1 VLHKEIP
8 FLRIGLPLCAG
19 IISGLYLKQ
28 DNFILLSLALLSIT
42 GFFISFRF
50 NRYPSNHIFGISF
63 TIAIFLLGIILYRNE
78 KNTLSILKPVSAIL
92 NGTLSDFPEEKTNS
106 VLLTLNIKTIS
117 TNDKT
122 LPVKGSIIIYN
133 TKDTSLFSMLPGD
146 ELTIKCTP
154 IEIINRG
161 NPHEFDYR
169 FFMENKGIKYYSFT
183 TTRDIL
189 NHNSPNHRKLTH
201 RALIIREK
209 IIEMYKLRGISG
221 ERLALVSAIT
231 LGQKSMLA
239 PEQKQ
244 IFIQAGVMHIMA
256 VSGLHVVILSMFIF
270 KLLFFM
276 KGKFN
281 IFRVL
286 LSIMLLWAFAFVTG
300 LTPSVLRATLMFT
313 FLQAGNLL
321 NRKVNPIN
329 SVLSSAFVLI
339 IIKPSVIFDAG
350 FLLSYSAVLF
360 IICFYQ
366 ELYLKAELK
375 NWLPDKIWQSAA
387 VTIIAQAGTLPLT
400 IMLFNRFPTYFILT
414 NIIIVPLSSL
424 LVIIGSLIPIL
435 FPLKVLSGLLGAAL
449 NYLTGLTE
457 YLTAKASSLPLSSI
471 GNIGMITSE
480 CILMAVAVF
489 LLIQYLLNRKS
500 IKPFYPLSV
509 LLILAAISTAKD
521 IHIRK
526 SNEIIVY
533 NTPGAATIGIRTG
546 KILNVYSD
554 TSLILPEVQRH
565 VATLGLKIKH
575 NLLKDKACMLRIGDE
590 KILICSSSLR
600 NEPINSIAGLI
611 IVNGINGKK
620 YNNISI
626 KYPPPKLIFSAD
638 VPSGYRIPNN
648 LKNEAMDTIHFVKK
662 SGAYI
667 KKI

>member
-19 IISGLYLKQ
+19 IISGLYLRQ
-28 DNFILLSLALLSIT
+28 GNFILLSLAFISIT
-42 GFFISFRF
+42 GLFISLRF
-50 NRYPSNHIFGISF
+50 NKYPSNYLFGISV
-63 TIAIFLLGIILYRNE
+63 TVALFLAGLILYQNE
-78 KNTLSILKPVSAIL
+78 KNTLSNLNPVPSIL

-106 VLLTLNIKTIS
+106 ILLTIKLNTIS
-117 TNDKT
+117 YNGITQQVN
-122 LPVKGSIIIYN
+122 GSIIIYN
-133 TKDTSLFSMLPGD
+133 TKDSSVLSMLPGD

-154 IEIINRG
+154 IEITNRG
-161 NPHEFDYR
+161 NPYEFDYR
-169 FFMENKGIKYYSFT
+169 FFMENKGIKYYAFT
-183 TTRDIL
+183 TSRNIL
-189 NHNSPNHRKLTH
+189 SRKSPEHRKLIH
-201 RALIIREK
+201 RALLIREK

-256 VSGLHVVILSMFIF
+256 VSGLHVVILSLFIF

-281 IFRVL
+281 IFRIL
-286 LSIMLLWAFAFVTG
+286 ITILFLWSFAFVTG

-329 SVLSSAFVLI
+329 SVLASAFVLI
-339 IIKPSVIFDAG
+339 IIRPSVIFDAG

-366 ELYLKAELK
+366 ELYLKTDFK
-375 NWLPDKIWQSAA
+375 NWLSDKIWQSAA

-424 LVIIGSLIPIL
+424 LVIIGSLIPML
-435 FPLKVLSGLLGAAL
+435 FPLRIVSGLLGATL

-457 YLTAKASSLPLSSI
+457 FLTAKASSLPLSNI

-480 CILMAVAVF
+480 CLLMAVAIF

-500 IKPFYPLSV
+500 VKPLYPLSV
-509 LLILAAISTAKD
+509 LLILAAVSSAKD
-521 IHIRK
+521 IYVRR

-546 KILNVYSD
+546 KILNIYSD

-565 VATLGLKIKH
+565 VATLGLKIQH
-575 NLLKDKACMLRIGDE
+575 NLMKDEAFILRVRNE
-590 KILICSSSLR
+590 KILICSSSVM
-600 NEPINSIAGLI
+600 NEQINSIAEILI
-611 IVNGINGKK
+611 VSSISAEKIKK
-620 YNNISI
+620 LKI
-626 KYPPPKLIFSAD
+626 KYPPSKLIFSAD
-638 VPSGYRIPNN
+638 VPSGYKIPYN
-648 LKNEAMDTIHFVKK
+648 LKNEIRDTIHFVKK